1 MLNHLNCFSGSQ
13 GDTICDFVWSDCF
26 FPGKPTVP
34 FFLYITLNHPKSATC
49 PFNIGHQRP
58 EPNSLFFACNPATK
72 NWTAWW
78 TNHLWIDPQSN
89 ISNTSKAAKD
99 TTIVKTSLKQHSQC
113 LEWFLFEVSTCFFL
127 VNYPLKWLPWS
138 TKYLSTNRLR
148 TAKMSTARTFSK
160 SIILTLVH
168 LLSGKET

>member
-1 MLNHLNCFSGSQ
+1 MHLNCFSGSR
-13 GDTICDFVWSDCF
+13 GDINLWLRLIWLF
-26 FPGKPTVP
+26 FSWKDNNAV

-58 EPNSLFFACNPATK
+58 EPNSLACSPATK

-78 TNHLWIDPQSN
+78 TNHLWIDPQLN

-99 TTIVKTSLKQHSQC
+99 TTIVKTSLKQHSHC

-160 SIILTLVH
+160 SIILTSL
-168 LLSGKET
+168 KET